1 MSWWRCRVG
10 IASRDLARGCVCALT
25 LASAMLG
32 ASAFAEP
39 AWCPGS
45 TGDHANEIPRYDHIL
60 VIIAENHG
68 YAQIIGNPK
77 APNLNRLAKT
87 YGSATQFYGEVH
99 PSKANYIAML
109 GGDTFGI
116 HDDDAYFCRAG
127 STERDCDYADKI
139 DPYVDHTVT
148 ERSLA
153 EQLEEHHLG
162 WKGYY
167 ESIPAPGAK
176 AVYYPDDRHPVAGQP
191 TELYAVKHNGFM
203 QFRAVQNDPAL
214 ARKIVGFDQLFRD
227 LARGQVPSY
236 AHIVPNQC
244 NEMHGRDGRHVPKDC
259 RYDNDAGRI
268 ARADRFIGTLVDK
281 IQASPIWSAP
291 GNTAIVITWD
301 EDDDPPE
308 KTGTQGCCGYDPD
321 SPANFGGGHIPTIVI
336 TNHGPRGVADDTPYN
351 HYSLLRTTEDAL
363 CIGEYLGHA
372 GDTAA
377 GVKSMVKLFK

>member
-1 MSWWRCRVG
+1 MSWSRCERAAFAGAVVLL
-10 IASRDLARGCVCALT
+10 IASCAAT
-25 LASAMLG
+25 
-32 ASAFAEP
+32 AEP

-45 TGDHANEIPRYDHIL
+45 TGDHANEVPRYDHIF

-68 YAQIIGNPK
+68 YAQIIGNPN
-77 APNLNRLAKT
+77 APNLNRLAQA

-116 HDDDAYFCRAG
+116 HDDDAYYCKAG
-127 STERDCDYADKI
+127 STDRNCEDAGQI
-139 DPYVDHTVT
+139 SPYVDHTVT
-148 ERSLA
+148 AHSLA
-153 EQLEEHHLG
+153 DQLTERHLT

-167 ESIPAPGAK
+167 ESIPEPGSK
-176 AVYYPDDRHPVAGQP
+176 VVFYPDDQHPVPGQP

-214 ARKIVGFDQLFRD
+214 ASKIVGYDQLDRD
-227 LARGQVPSY
+227 LASGQMPNY

-244 NEMHGRDGRHVPKDC
+244 NEMHGHDGPNTPSDC
-259 RYDNDAGRI
+259 RYGNDEGRI
-268 ARADRFIGTLVDK
+268 ARADKAIGALVDR

-291 GNTAIVITWD
+291 GNAAD
-301 EDDDPPE
+301 EDARQ
-308 KTGTQGCCGYDPD
+308 KTGPQGCCGYDPN

-351 HYSLLRTTEDAL
+351 HYSLLRTTEDAF

-372 GDTAA
+372 ADTAA
-377 GVKSMVKLFK
+377 GVKSMVKLFQVK